1 MTKIISYSLWGDN
14 PKYTVGAVINAYQ
27 AREIYPDWQARFYCA
42 PSVPKKIISQLQEAQ
57 AEVFISPECDGVYG
71 PFVRFFALDDDGV
84 ERVIF
89 RDTDSRLTQREAVAV
104 QEWINSTLAGHI
116 MRDHPCHAMVMLSGM
131 WGCMGGVLPNMKQAS
146 QNFTPNDAYL
156 EDQLF
161 LARLIYPLLR
171 KQGVL
176 IHDDFFAYEQ
186 DARPFTSARKEYDFI
201 GEIFDANGQRG
212 PEWQQ
217 LQQVETLRAQRLRF
231 KFHRFRRKMRER
243 IWGYNGF
250 I

>member
-27 AREIYPDWQARFYCA
+27 AREFYPDWQARFYCA
-42 PSVPKKIISQLQEAQ
+42 PSVPEKIILQLKEAR
-57 AEVFISPECDGVYG
+57 AEVSMSPECDSAYG
-71 PFVRFFALDDDGV
+71 PFVRFFAINDTGV

-89 RDTDSRLTQREAVAV
+89 RDTDSRLTQREAIAV
-104 QEWINSTLAGHI
+104 QEWINSNLAGHI

-131 WGCMGGVLPNMKQAS
+131 WGCKGGVLPNMRQVSHDFAPY
-146 QNFTPNDAYL
+146 TAYL

-161 LARLIYPLLR
+161 LAKHIYPLLR
-171 KQGVL
+171 KEGVL
-176 IHDDFFAYEQ
+176 VHDDFFAYEQ
-186 DARPFTSARKEYDFI
+186 DARPFTAVRKEYAFI
-201 GEIFDANGQRG
+201 GEVFDADGQRG

-217 LQQVETLRAQRLRF
+217 LQQFETLMSRRLRF
-231 KFHRFRRKMRER
+231 KFHRFKRKMRER